1 MSLDGAFSG
10 GRPRL
15 YSYPKCSTC
24 RRALKWLAEEGL
36 EVDLVDITLS
46 PPTREQLEKVWAG
59 LPDPRR
65 LFNTSGASYRALGA
79 AQVKAMSPSEAIT
92 ALAADGKLIR
102 RPLLLAEGVAV
113 LTGFDP
119 EVWKQALKPLLP
131 SAGSQLPSPAAQ

>member
-1 MSLDGAFSG
+1 MSPAGASSG

-24 RRALKWLAEEGL
+24 RRALKWLAAEGL

-46 PPTREQLEKVWAG
+46 PPSKVQLEHIWAS
-59 LPDPRR
+59 LADPRR

-79 AQVKAMSPSEAIT
+79 AQVKAMSRDEAIT

-119 EVWKQALKPLLP
+119 EIWKEALKPLLR
-131 SAGSQLPSPAAQ
+131 SAGPELRSTVAP

>member
-1 MSLDGAFSG
+1 MKPAGASSG

-24 RRALKWLAEEGL
+24 RRALKWLAAEGL
-36 EVDLVDITLS
+36 EVEVVDITLS
-46 PPTREQLEKVWAG
+46 PPSREELEQVWSSLA
-59 LPDPRR
+59 DPRR

-79 AQVKAMSPSEAIT
+79 ARVKAMSPDEAIT

-102 RPLLLAEGVAV
+102 RPLLLAEGVGV

-119 EVWKQALKPLLP
+119 EVWTDALKPLLP
-131 SAGSQLPSPAAQ
+131 STAPELP